1 MTGCEGE
8 EGGEMKDLIREFLGE
23 EDEDILEAWRLYI
36 EYARA
41 ASGRG
46 GLGRSRM
53 QQDAARRRLQ
63 RFLRERGLE
72 MFDSDDGLSID
83 EIAIAGSRAEM
94 REHAVNFWDVVLLAE
109 YEPLCR
115 ALLSESPA
123 AVPDLR
129 ETLLSFLMEAPE
141 GAKSRFFAR
150 GEAAERV
157 LRAVLDEEPAE
168 INVRRAL
175 IDFYVR
181 RGRLEDAANEYRRL
195 LEVREEPTFWYGYAS
210 LLEDLGRYEEALR
223 AYERSISQGVPEH
236 VYKHVR
242 GCMSRVE
249 KLMRLGGES
258 DDARRIREFKTA
270 MDLMAR
276 VREFVAGGGLETE
289 FRRAFSEYKA
299 VTGRRS
305 LSAQEVMSFIDWFAF
320 ERRLP
325 NGETPATLYAR
336 MHGLDETIRDRL
348 KNLQNS
354 VSGVFEVVELDADT
368 LKLVVRELVSDREY
382 LVIAD
387 PEGVERG
394 QTFQG
399 KLVPWGDFYV
409 VSSAVVLT
417 KEASERLKETA
428 ERVRSGELL
437 REVEEAQ
444 AEVHRRFVEFFGG
457 EEALFTSRRQCER
470 ELNRFVRWH
479 MFEKAL
485 PSGKTPA
492 RLYEERHGG
501 KPGVRR
507 VRLPPSFDA
516 TNDIGVISDPKHGII
531 VVPYY
536 GRLKRLFETAS
547 DEELEAHRDY
557 LKDALESVEPFVLKR
572 LIESNVERAA
582 SIVSRIF
589 GAELPSA
596 SAAGADREALKS
608 EIFEVMRER
617 RGADWDREPVMPLAP
632 SSKYFPR
639 IRVQMPA

>member
-1 MTGCEGE
+1 
-8 EGGEMKDLIREFLGE
+8 MKDLIKKFLGE
-23 EDEDILEAWRLYI
+23 EDEEILEAWMLYL

-41 ASGRG
+41 ASRRG
-46 GLGRSRM
+46 GLSRM
-53 QQDAARRRLQ
+53 QQDAARRKLQ

-72 MFDSDDGLSID
+72 MFDSDDGLNID
-83 EIAIAGSRAEM
+83 EIAIAGSQAEM
-94 REHAVNFWDVVLLAE
+94 REHAVNFWDIVLLAE

-123 AVPDLR
+123 ADLR
-129 ETLLSFLMEAPE
+129 ETLLSFLMGAPE
-141 GAKSRFFAR
+141 EVKSRFFAR
-150 GEAAERV
+150 EEAAERV
-157 LRAVLDEEPAE
+157 LRKVLDEEPAE

-175 IDFYVR
+175 IDFYLKK
-181 RGRLEDAANEYRRL
+181 GRLEDAENEYKRL

-210 LLEDLGRYEEALR
+210 LLEDLGKYEEALR

-236 VYKHVR
+236 IYKHVR
-242 GCMSRVE
+242 SCMNRVE
-249 KLMRLGGES
+249 KLMRLGGEGE
-258 DDARRIREFKTA
+258 DARRIREFKTA

-276 VREFVAGGGLETE
+276 IREFVMSGGLEAE
-289 FRRAFSEYKA
+289 FKRAFSEYKA

-305 LSAQEVMSFIDWFAF
+305 LSTQEVMNLIDWFAF

-325 NGETPATLYAR
+325 NGETPATLYAKI
-336 MHGLDETIRDRL
+336 HGLDETLREKL

-354 VSGVFEVVELDADT
+354 ISGVFEVVELDADA
-368 LKLVVRELVSDREY
+368 LKLVVRELISDRKY

-387 PEGVERG
+387 PEGIERQ

-409 VSSAVVLT
+409 VSGAVIHT
-417 KEASERLKETA
+417 REASERLKEAA
-428 ERVRSGELL
+428 ERMKSGELL
-437 REVEEAQ
+437 REVTEAQ
-444 AEVHRRFVEFFGG
+444 AEIHKRFVEFFGG

-492 RLYEERHGG
+492 KLYEERYGE

-507 VRLPPSFDA
+507 VRLPQAFDA

-531 VVPYY
+531 IVPYY
-536 GRLKRLFETAS
+536 GLLKRLFETAD
-547 DEELEAHRDY
+547 DEELEAHRNY

-572 LIESNVERAA
+572 LIEGNVGRAA
-582 SIVSRIF
+582 SIVSKIF
-589 GAELPSA
+589 EVELPP
-596 SAAGADREALKS
+596 AADVGHETLKTK
-608 EIFEVMRER
+608 IFEVMRER
-617 RGADWDREPVMPLAP
+617 RGAGWDREPVMPLMP
-632 SSKYFPR
+632 SSKYFPK
-639 IRVQMPA
+639 IRVQIPA